1 MYSGEDLHFTLYAPR
16 GNTVIMA
23 LILSQNKTWREK
35 EPGIVFVSVREQS
48 RFYISGKNDFD
59 TTLPPNASLQSNGQL
74 HDHYPIIFCTCCSAR
89 LRFPGALLRPNL
101 RKHHPV
107 HGADKGGFFPQACY
121 LKRLLLHHKIAFNF
135 FFT

>member
-23 LILSQNKTWREK
+23 LILSRNKTWREK
-35 EPGIVFVSVREQS
+35 EPEIVFVSVREQS
-48 RFYISGKNDFD
+48 GSLHFQEKNDFD
-59 TTLPPNASLQSNGQL
+59 TTLPLNASLQSNGQL

-101 RKHHPV
+101 QKHHPV
-107 HGADKGGFFPQACY
+107 YGADKGGFFPTG
-121 LKRLLLHHKIAFNF
+121 LLSKKTLSAP
-135 FFT
+135 